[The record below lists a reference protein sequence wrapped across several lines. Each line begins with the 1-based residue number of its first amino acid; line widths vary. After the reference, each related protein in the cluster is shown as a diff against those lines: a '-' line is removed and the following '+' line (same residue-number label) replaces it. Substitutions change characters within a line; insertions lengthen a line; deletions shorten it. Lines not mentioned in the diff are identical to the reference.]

1 MDKIKH
7 LKNPIYLGLIEAFLL
22 NAESKEVVEIYI
34 RTELDLSG
42 GSCFCG
48 GSHGKAD
55 ETYLFGIQRVRF
67 TVLVKNARRVIHPAR
82 RRRGGTQACAS
93 SSSPPGTPGC
103 KSTPLGTRYTF

>member
-55 ETYLFGIQRVRF
+55 ETYLSALKEGI
-67 TVLVKNARRVIHPAR
+67 LLIEESKNLAQFRQKITAIRTMINED
-82 RRRGGTQACAS
+82 
-93 SSSPPGTPGC
+93 
-103 KSTPLGTRYTF
+103 

>member
-55 ETYLFGIQRVRF
+55 ETYLSALKEGI
-67 TVLVKNARRVIHPAR
+67 LLIEESKNLAQFRQKIKKIRTMINED
-82 RRRGGTQACAS
+82 
-93 SSSPPGTPGC
+93 
-103 KSTPLGTRYTF
+103 

>member
-55 ETYLFGIQRVRF
+55 ETYLSALKEGILLIEESKDLAQFRQKIKKIR
-67 TVLVKNARRVIHPAR
+67 TMINED
-82 RRRGGTQACAS
+82 
-93 SSSPPGTPGC
+93 
-103 KSTPLGTRYTF
+103 